1 MNELN
6 KKYLLQMEVLTPLHV
21 GAGAEKDW
29 VQGSDFVV
37 HEGNVKVLN
46 LKKVAQFVNI
56 DDLTKALLEK
66 NSSSLLSKLA
76 GNLDK
81 CVDAVFDST
90 YFGTNDIK
98 TCIKN
103 SLSNK
108 PIIPGSSLKGAIR
121 SILVEY
127 LLNGSKTLNEQN
139 LFGKASVGDEFMRFI
154 KVSDT
159 EFKNTNL
166 VNTKIFNLRSITEGG
181 WKYSG
186 GQNSRTNANFQK
198 DGFNTFYEV
207 IEPNEKSIM
216 SLSIADVAFKNYAD
230 KIAQF
235 SPKKSNLIKNNVS
248 FLFSIINAHT
258 KKYLEKEKAFFTKY
272 ATDKSEKILDNI
284 KYLLLQLPENGEYC
298 ILKMA
303 AGSGFHNITGD
314 WQFDDYSID
323 RVYSEFKDKRTGQL
337 KQKSRGN
344 INVNGKFIEAAKSR
358 KIAIQNDDKFSL
370 MGFVKLRPITEQEIQ
385 QAEVIRLQRQT
396 EIENE
401 LKVQAEIIAEQ
412 KRIEI
417 KKQEELQQRQ
427 SFYKELI
434 SQATDLFQ
442 KEDFDAA
449 INCVEKAEMNCP
461 DKISHFELKKQ
472 IEKAISIREQEN
484 EVLLA
489 QQALEQ
495 SRINANK
502 IPLSEKIAKNDKL
515 PTIFGNVKTWMKLNE
530 INTLQEVD
538 VDALVTKLSELYS
551 KMKPNEQKQWSE
563 FRKWSDLSKVVGE
576 EISKQIAE
584 RVTQK

>member
-6 KKYLLQMEVLTPLHV
+6 KKYWLQMEVLTPLHV

-37 HEGNVKVLN
+37 HEGKVKVLN
-46 LKKVAQFVNI
+46 LKKVAQFVNV
-56 DDLTKALLEK
+56 DDLTKVLLEK
-66 NSSSLLSKLA
+66 NSTTLLSKLA

-81 CVDAVFDST
+81 CIEAVFDSN

-98 TCIKN
+98 TFLKN
-103 SLSNK
+103 GLTNN

-127 LLNGSKTLNEQN
+127 LLNGSKTLNEDN

-159 EFKNTNL
+159 EFENTNL
-166 VNTKIFNLRSITEGG
+166 VNTKIFNLRSTTEGG

-186 GQNSRTNANFQK
+186 GHNSKTNANFQK

-235 SPKKSNLIKNNVS
+235 SSKKSNLINNNVS

-272 ATDKSEKILDNI
+272 KTDKTVKIVESIELLI
-284 KYLLLQLPENGEYC
+284 KQLPENGEYC

-303 AGSGFHNITGD
+303 AGSGFHSITGD

-323 RVYSEFKDKRTGQL
+323 RVYSEFTDKRTGQL

-344 INVNGKFIEAAKSR
+344 IRVDGKYIESSKSR
-358 KIAIQNDDKFSL
+358 KIAILNDDKFSL
-370 MGFVKLRPITEQEIQ
+370 MGFVKLRPISEQEIQ
-385 QAEVIRLQRQT
+385 QAEELRLRRQI
-396 EIENE
+396 EIEKE
-401 LKVQAEIIAEQ
+401 LKAQAELIAEL

-417 KKQEELQQRQ
+417 KKQEELQQKQ
-427 SFYKELI
+427 SLYKELI
-434 SQATDLFQ
+434 SQATDLLQ
-442 KEDFDAA
+442 KGDFDAA
-449 INCVEKAEMNCP
+449 IICVENAETNCP
-461 DKISHFELKKQ
+461 HEVSHFELKRQ
-472 IEKAISIREQEN
+472 IERAIAIRKQEN
-484 EVLLA
+484 EALKA

-495 SRINANK
+495 SRIDSNQV
-502 IPLSEKIAKNDKL
+502 PLLEKIGRLDKF
-515 PTIFGNVKTWMKLNE
+515 PTIFGAVKTWMKLNDIE
-530 INTLQEVD
+530 KIENSDVEVLTNKIVD
-538 VDALVTKLSELYS
+538 VYS
-551 KMKPNEQKQWSE
+551 KMKPNDQKQWTE
-563 FRKWSDLSKVVGE
+563 FRKWSDLTKVFGE
-576 EISKQIAE
+576 NVSKQIFE
-584 RVTQK
+584 KVIK